1 MILAAACGD
10 RDSSRFS
17 KNPPHSLSGEKSM
30 TRLSRVGLALLGALC
45 LQTGFAQTDANL
57 GRNLASTCAN
67 CHGTNGAAR
76 GEMKAIAGLPAVA
89 IEGLMAGYKSGAI
102 TGTTIMH
109 QIAKGYSD
117 EQIKLIAAY
126 LAAQPRK

>member
-1 MILAAACGD
+1 MILAAACHPQY
-10 RDSSRFS
+10 S
-17 KNPPHSLSGEKSM
+17 PSGENCM
-30 TRLSRVGLALLGALC
+30 TRFSRVGLALLGALS
-45 LQTGFAQTDANL
+45 LQTGFAQTDPHL

-76 GEMKAIAGLPAVA
+76 GEMKAIAGLPAAA
-89 IEGLMAGYKSGAI
+89 IESLMAGYKTGAI

-109 QIAKGYSD
+109 QIAKGYTD

-126 LAAQPRK
+126 LAAQPKK

>member
-1 MILAAACGD
+1 MTRWPAICFAAAW
-10 RDSSRFS
+10 
-17 KNPPHSLSGEKSM
+17 
-30 TRLSRVGLALLGALC
+30 LALPAAH
-45 LQTGFAQTDANL
+45 AQTDPKL

-76 GEMKAIAGLPAVA
+76 GEMKPIAGLPAVA
-89 IEGLMAGYKSGAI
+89 IEGLMAGYKSGSI

-109 QIAKGYSD
+109 QIAKGYTD
-117 EQIKLIAAY
+117 DQIKLIAAY

>member
-1 MILAAACGD
+1 
-10 RDSSRFS
+10 
-17 KNPPHSLSGEKSM
+17 M
-30 TRLSRVGLALLGALC
+30 TRCLPFGLALLGALAV
-45 LQTGFAQTDANL
+45 QTGFAQTDPHL
-57 GRNLASTCAN
+57 GRNLAATCAN

-89 IEGLMAGYKSGAI
+89 IESLMAGYKSGAI

-109 QIAKGYSD
+109 QIAKGYTD
-117 EQIKLIAAY
+117 EQIKLVAAY